1 MNKGFDHTK
10 YNKQHNPLLA
20 MSETISFKLNGE
32 DKTLALDGERTLLW
46 VLRTDYGLTGTK
58 YGCGLGL
65 CGSCTVLI
73 NNKPVRSC
81 QVTAD
86 FANGK
91 EVVTIEGLAKS
102 GNLNPVQK
110 AFIDHEALQC
120 GFCTPGMIMNAT
132 GLLHK
137 NPEPT
142 RSEII
147 EAMEENLCRCGS
159 YNKIVNAIESAAAT
173 VKGGE
178 AL

>member
-1 MNKGFDHTK
+1 
-10 YNKQHNPLLA
+10 

-32 DKTLALDGERTLLW
+32 DKSLTLDGERTLLW
-46 VLRTDYGLTGTK
+46 VLRTDFALTGTK
-58 YGCGLGL
+58 YGCGLGF

-73 NNKPVRSC
+73 NNKPVRAC

-86 FANGK
+86 FADGK
-91 EVVTIEGLAKS
+91 EVITIEGLSKS

-132 GLLHK
+132 GLLHQ

-142 RSEII
+142 RTEII

-159 YNKIVNAIESAAAT
+159 YNKIVDAIETAAAS

>member
-1 MNKGFDHTK
+1 
-10 YNKQHNPLLA
+10 

-32 DKTLALDGERTLLW
+32 EKTLTLEAERTLLW
-46 VLRTDYGLTGTK
+46 VLRTDFGLTGTK
-58 YGCGLGL
+58 YGCGLGF

-86 FANGK
+86 FADGK
-91 EVVTIEGLAKS
+91 EIITIEGLAKS
-102 GNLNPVQK
+102 GSLNPVQK

-137 NPEPT
+137 NPEPSRT
-142 RSEII
+142 EII

-159 YNKIVNAIESAAAT
+159 YNKIVDAIETAAAT
-173 VKGGE
+173 VKGGA